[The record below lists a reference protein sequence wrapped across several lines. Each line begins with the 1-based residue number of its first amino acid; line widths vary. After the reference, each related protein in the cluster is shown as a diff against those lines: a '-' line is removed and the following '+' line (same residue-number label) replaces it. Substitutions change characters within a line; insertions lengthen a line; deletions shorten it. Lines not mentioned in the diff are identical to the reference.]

1 MRVMLAPDSFKGSLS
16 AVEVADT
23 MEKAVLKQ
31 YEDVEFEKIPLADGG
46 EGTVDALIVATGG
59 EKVEVEVSDPL
70 GRQVKSFFGVLGDG
84 ETGVIE
90 MAAASGLPL
99 LKEEERNPLLTTTYG
114 TGELIKAALDRGCSK
129 LIVGIG
135 GSATNDGGMGMA
147 RALGVRF
154 LDANGKE
161 LKPGGAALLDLQ
173 EIDISGIDER
183 IKNVRTEVACDVD
196 NPLCGPRGASAI
208 YGPQKGA
215 SPQDVEVLDGALA
228 NYAEVLKKR
237 SNIHVKDIPGAG
249 AAGGLGAGLLAFLN
263 GNLKP
268 GIDII
273 LQATRFSEKVRECH
287 LVLTGEGKI
296 DEQTAFGK
304 APVGVAREAKKFNLP
319 VIGFAGVLGEK
330 YQNVYDQ
337 GIDVVLAS
345 IQEITDLSRALENAD
360 SWLFESVERAVRLI
374 KIGNIIRED

>member
-23 MEKAVLKQ
+23 MEKAVLKL
-31 YEDVEFEKIPLADGG
+31 YEDAEFEKVPLADGG

-59 EKVEVEVSDPL
+59 EKINVEVSDPL
-70 GRQVKSFFGVLGDG
+70 GRQINSFFGILGDG
-84 ETGVIE
+84 ETAVVE

-99 LKEEERNPLLTTTYG
+99 LKEEEKNPLVTTTYG

-129 LIVGIG
+129 LIIGIG

-154 LDANGKE
+154 LDSSGNE
-161 LKPGGAALLDLQ
+161 LEPGGASLLDLQ
-173 EIDISGIDER
+173 QIDVSGIDDR
-183 IKNVRTEVACDVD
+183 LKNVSTEVACDVD

-237 SNIHVKDIPGAG
+237 LNIHVKDIPGAG

-268 GIDII
+268 GIDIV
-273 LQATRFSEKVRECH
+273 LQAANFSEKVRECQ

-319 VIGFAGVLGEK
+319 VIGFAGVLGER
-330 YQNVYDQ
+330 YQNVYEK
-337 GIDVVLAS
+337 GIDVVLANV
-345 IQEITDLSRALENAD
+345 QEITDLSQALENAD
-360 SWLFESVERAVRLI
+360 SWLFESVERAMRLI
-374 KIGNIIRED
+374 KIGNILRED